1 MKIFPKRHSRRS
13 DRSGFTLVEVLGGIT
28 LLALVAGS
36 VLFGLNQLN
45 YYAATN
51 RLYTAAQT
59 LAQNQIDLILT
70 AGPFDPG
77 NNKYPSP
84 YNWLRTDQSY
94 YTVID
99 PAVTPPN
106 PTLTTAQTSVPIYV
120 DNSNRIVMGTIKT
133 TVTDTGASLSGNS
146 LNLRRATVV
155 VTYTYRNKTFAVTM
169 ETMRTSDI

>member
-1 MKIFPKRHSRRS
+1 
-13 DRSGFTLVEVLGGIT
+13 VEVLAGIT

-36 VLFGLNQLN
+36 VIFGLNQLN
-45 YYAATN
+45 YYAAVN

-70 AGPFDPG
+70 AGPYDPA

-84 YNWLRTDQSY
+84 YNWLRTDVPY

-106 PTLTTAQTSVPIYV
+106 PTLTTTATDVPIII
-120 DNSNRIVMGTIKT
+120 DNANKVVMGKIKT
-133 TVTDTGASLSGNS
+133 VVTNTGATGTNGAS
-146 LNLRRATVV
+146 LNLRRATVT
-155 VTYTYRNKTFAVTM
+155 VTYTYRNQQFVVSM